1 MTNMPQATSSG
12 SPHGEGGKGEKLDV
26 FIVDWLAT

>member
-1 MTNMPQATSSG
+1 MPQQATSSG

-26 FIVDWLAT
+26 FVVDWLAT